1 MQACQCLLVSISLTR
16 DPLKGSIVSQTV
28 LALRGSDGFS
38 RDRGR
43 RPGVCPRSSSARS
56 YCKYAV
62 KVTPTF
68 ATLQR
73 NRGSR
78 VRIQKHCMVFI
89 NFCPG
94 PRHDRQ
100 AASETGQ
107 MSSVETGQMS
117 AVETGQM
124 TAAETSVLSQQKTV
138 KKH

>member
-1 MQACQCLLVSISLTR
+1 M
-16 DPLKGSIVSQTV
+16 
-28 LALRGSDGFS
+28 
-38 RDRGR
+38 
-43 RPGVCPRSSSARS
+43 
-56 YCKYAV
+56 
-62 KVTPTF
+62 TPTF

-78 VRIQKHCMVFI
+78 AQIQKNSMVFV
-89 NFCPG
+89 NFCLR